1 MTGDTWGKDNIVSIN
16 CIPADTP
23 RSFPTQFPFP
33 DPEVVAEQ
41 VDKLFKQKVCFEVCY
56 TDKAKKKRRRN
67 QVIVMEDGSVFL
79 EGISRGILN
88 DRTKIPTR
96 KKLWNASVFQ
106 MCNQER
112 NQRDLI
118 FHQFQWPTGG
128 FCPSCPHNSGLC
140 RLGGLSPWKAHSCQ
154 KTQQGSHWTIVMTV
168 DRALWLPRV
177 QESWR
182 KSVVSLLF
190 YYISMNSVVIFIPDI
205 GDSCSFF
212 FSWLV

>member
-56 TDKAKKKRRRN
+56 TDKAKKKKKKKRRRN

-96 KKLWNASVFQ
+96 KKL
-106 MCNQER
+106 
-112 NQRDLI
+112 
-118 FHQFQWPTGG
+118 
-128 FCPSCPHNSGLC
+128 
-140 RLGGLSPWKAHSCQ
+140 
-154 KTQQGSHWTIVMTV
+154 
-168 DRALWLPRV
+168 
-177 QESWR
+177 
-182 KSVVSLLF
+182 
-190 YYISMNSVVIFIPDI
+190 
-205 GDSCSFF
+205 
-212 FSWLV
+212 